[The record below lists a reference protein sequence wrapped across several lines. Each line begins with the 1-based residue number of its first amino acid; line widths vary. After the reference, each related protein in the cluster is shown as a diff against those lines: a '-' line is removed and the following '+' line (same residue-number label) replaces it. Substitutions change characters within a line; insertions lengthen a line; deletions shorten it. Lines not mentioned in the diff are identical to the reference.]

1 MSKAK
6 KEMRAAKKAALE
18 ERQAKR
24 VIQWIIAGL
33 MLLFFICFI
42 GWAFMG

>member
-6 KEMRAAKKAALE
+6 KELRAAQKAARE
-18 ERQAKR
+18 ARQAKR

-33 MLLFFICFI
+33 ITLFFICFI